1 MAGSLSIR
9 RNTLISRT
17 LENSKRRIAIL
28 GSTGSIGRQTLDV
41 VRQHPDLFEVELIT
55 ANTSA
60 STLIEQALEFDVN
73 NVVIC
78 NEGKYREVA
87 DALQDKG
94 IKVFAGIRSV
104 CDLVASDRVDIVV
117 AAMVGFSGLRP
128 TLSAIRAGKIIALA
142 NKETLVAAGSV
153 VMSEAKRCDA
163 PILPVDSEHSAIF
176 QCLLGAQGNALTR
189 IHLTASGGPFRT
201 WERKAIAAATKS
213 DALKHP
219 NWSMGAKIT
228 IDSATMM
235 NKGFE
240 VIEARWLFDTPQ
252 DRIHVVVHPESI
264 VHSMVEFEDGAVIAQ
279 MGCPDMREA
288 IQFAMAFPVRLPLD
302 NKKLD
307 FAALGSLSFFEPD
320 LQKFPCLGLAYEA
333 IARGGN
339 IPCALNAANEV
350 AVAAFLQDRIGF
362 YDISAVVSKCLEGT
376 DFVANPSLE
385 DIFAT
390 HQAVTARAGEMIW

>member
-1 MAGSLSIR
+1 MAVSPSIR
-9 RNTLISRT
+9 CNTLISRT
-17 LENSKRRIAIL
+17 LENRKRRIAIL

-55 ANTSA
+55 ANNSS

-73 NVVIC
+73 HVVIC
-78 NEGKYREVA
+78 NEAKYKEVA
-87 DALQDKG
+87 DALQDHG
-94 IKVFAGIRSV
+94 IKVFAGIQSV
-104 CDLVASDRVDIVV
+104 CDLVTSDRVDIVV

-153 VMSEAKRCDA
+153 VMAEAMKYDA

-201 WERKAIAAATKS
+201 WDRKDILGATKA
-213 DALKHP
+213 DALRHP
-219 NWSMGAKIT
+219 NWSMGDKIT

-240 VIEARWLFDTPQ
+240 VIEARWLFDTSPE
-252 DRIHVVVHPESI
+252 RIHVVVHPESVI
-264 VHSMVEFEDGAVIAQ
+264 HSMVEFEDGAVIAQ
-279 MGCPDMREA
+279 LGCPDMREA
-288 IQFAMAFPVRLPLD
+288 IQFAMAFPRRLSLD

-307 FAALGSLSFFEPD
+307 FAALGALTFFEPD

-362 YDISAVVSKCLEGT
+362 YDIAAVVSKCLEGT

-390 HQAVTARAGEMIW
+390 HEAVTSRAGEFIW